1 MNHIWWELWGT
12 GIMPLAIFGL
22 LYLVLR
28 YGVSLWLRF
37 RGLRSTR
44 NRHGATAAEFE
55 QMIQEENLQ
64 LRGQVDYYRIRYS
77 IMESCVVKLAA
88 ETLGEHYEFSSFSR
102 VLEQYLELNFA
113 EILNAQD
120 QELLRKRIMSYIR
133 AENRLDKD

>member
-1 MNHIWWELWGT
+1 MNNVWTGT
-12 GIMPLAIFGL
+12 FASLLIFGFVFAAVWCSH
-22 LYLVLR
+22 YL
-28 YGVSLWLRF
+28 WFRF
-37 RGLRSTR
+37 REFRSTR

>member
-1 MNHIWWELWGT
+1 MNDVWT
-12 GIMPLAIFGL
+12 GMLTSL
-22 LYLVLR
+22 LIGGFVFAAVWCAR
-28 YGVSLWLRF
+28 YLWLQW
-37 RGLRSTR
+37 GGYRSDR
-44 NRHGATAAEFE
+44 RWHAGGTAAEFE

-113 EILNAQD
+113 EILNVQD